1 MGQVEEY
8 LSQPRLQCL
17 VCGAFLRVLGGR
29 HLSSHGMTADDY
41 RMRFGIPFLAP
52 LACPDAVKYMSRAQ
66 QELAAQNPAYAER
79 RAQHLALALAAK
91 AACPSINRPC
101 PTKPDACAR
110 LDDAPLLSMTKAERM
125 QHLRERLAD
134 GAAERAQAR
143 MERQQHER
151 EYKQAYNAARRAHG
165 EAA

>member
-8 LSQPRLQCL
+8 LSQPRLRCL
-17 VCGAFLRVLGGR
+17 VCGAFFRVLGP
-29 HLSSHGMTADDY
+29 HLKSHSMTADQY
-41 RMRFGIPFLAP
+41 RMRFGIPFMCP
-52 LACPDAVKYMSRAQ
+52 LACPDAVGHRSRVERERA
-66 QELAAQNPAYAER
+66 LDNPAYVER

-91 AACPSINRPC
+91 AARPPINRPC

-151 EYKQAYNAARRAHG
+151 DYRQAYNARKAQR